1 MLEPPGII
9 RVVERRATSRTGMT
23 TLARYGLIPSD
34 LRRWTLVPLAGLEPA
49 TCCLGDDCQSSG
61 LYGPVGSSQ
70 VRLGGVSGECG
81 LVVRHPDV
89 DVDPVAL
96 GRGASTCWN
105 QNDGRGRGSIR
116 SSSGCRRDRGS
127 QHGTP
132 ERHHL
137 GADERVDRYL
147 HGCTADVSAGTPSSR
162 ATSKICGPA
171 RRRAPVASRT
181 LPSRGDVIRG
191 RAGSSTDRGRGGQAG
206 GSARRTRRRRPG
218 RRG

>member
-9 RVVERRATSRTGMT
+9 RVVERHATSRTGMT

-105 QNDGRGRGSIR
+105 QNDGRGRAGRSGPHRAVAAIVGASTARQNGIISGPTSASIVTCTAAQR
-116 SSSGCRRDRGS
+116 MCRRGRPV
-127 QHGTP
+127 HAP
-132 ERHHL
+132 PPR
-137 GADERVDRYL
+137 
-147 HGCTADVSAGTPSSR
+147 SAGQLNVALQSRHDSSF
-162 ATSKICGPA
+162 
-171 RRRAPVASRT
+171 
-181 LPSRGDVIRG
+181 
-191 RAGSSTDRGRGGQAG
+191 
-206 GSARRTRRRRPG
+206 
-218 RRG
+218 